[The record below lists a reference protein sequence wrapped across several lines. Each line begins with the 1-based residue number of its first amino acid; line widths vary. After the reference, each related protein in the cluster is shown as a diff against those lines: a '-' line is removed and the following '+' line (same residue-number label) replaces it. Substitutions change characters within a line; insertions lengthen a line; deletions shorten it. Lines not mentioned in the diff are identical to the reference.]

1 MLNEK
6 ECLEIS
12 RKAELLEKIPF
23 KLRYNSDVK
32 FQCAFYNFKDLQ
44 ILKRY

>member
-12 RKAELLEKIPF
+12 RKAELLEKNHLNLDIT
-23 KLRYNSDVK
+23 V
-32 FQCAFYNFKDLQ
+32 
-44 ILKRY
+44 I